1 MNSVSKYPEQIFVHD
16 ITSNKSLENIQHQI
30 DLNNKKIL
38 ELLSQ
43 NINHIDDDIHVLYRK
58 YFKIIF
64 N

>member
-16 ITSNKSLENIQHQI
+16 ITSKKSLDSIQIQLE
-30 DLNNKKIL
+30 LNNRKIL

-43 NINHIDDDIHVLYRK
+43 NINHIDDDIHVLYQK
-58 YFKIIF
+58 YFKIIL